1 MLPSLVRMVA
11 GYIPAQGNTLDYTLF
26 ISMSLLLPSI
36 QLQNAILQLK
46 YHQSKRNVEGTHRH
60 VKELVGD
67 PLVEKILKVGCMHSL
82 LTTSGWFLLI
92 LACIWVIL
100 LQPFGSLALI
110 LRSS

>member
-1 MLPSLVRMVA
+1 ML
-11 GYIPAQGNTLDYTLF
+11 QGNTRDYTLF
-26 ISMSLLLPSI
+26 IYSKFNQTSMSLLLPSI

-67 PLVEKILKVGCMHSL
+67 PLVEKILKVGCM